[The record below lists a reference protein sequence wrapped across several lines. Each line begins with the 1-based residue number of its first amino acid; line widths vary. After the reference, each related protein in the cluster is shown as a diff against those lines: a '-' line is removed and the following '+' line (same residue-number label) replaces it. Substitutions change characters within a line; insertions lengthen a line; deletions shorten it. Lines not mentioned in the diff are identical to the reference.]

1 MKKAILEIIITII
14 FVLSISL
21 ICKASNLSDY
31 HLFEFDRTKMETA
44 FNDLTQLEQLLSVD
58 NFNDENQQ
66 FCEGFLSGSV
76 TLQQANSLYS
86 GNKAQI
92 LAPGRIPSF
101 WWAFTISAIG
111 TYTLYGAGLGPV
123 AVGIV
128 YLSTHGDKVE
138 TKKAAW
144 GCLAG
149 LVVGGG
155 IRFAQMTL

>member
-1 MKKAILEIIITII
+1 MNKSIITTAILVLIINL
-14 FVLSISL
+14 FS
-21 ICKASNLSDY
+21 KATNVSDY
-31 HLFEFDRTKMETA
+31 QLFEFNRTKIEIA
-44 FNDLTQLEQLLSVD
+44 LNDLTQLEQFLSD
-58 NFNDENQQ
+58 NFLKTGNQFNSQ
-66 FCEGFLSGSV
+66 EFLTGVV
-76 TLQQANSLYS
+76 TLHSANSFYFE
-86 GNKAQI
+86 NCDQMI
-92 LAPGRIPSF
+92 APGKIPSF

-128 YLSTHGDKVE
+128 YLDTHGDKAE
-138 TKKAAW
+138 TKKAVW